1 MAHAPADRTQS
12 GTRVTRLTAALVVV
26 TTAAVVGLLLRAFPS
41 AVGPTVVGAAGVVL
55 LVFAVRLSTTLNRV
69 GAGVGGGLLAAPA
82 GAGVVGGVAL
92 VTVLLVEDTF
102 PVESEALLS
111 VGWLE
116 ILGQVSVVLGC
127 SVAVLGATLTVR
139 SWEPRSELRTATGV
153 VVGSGVV
160 PAVTAFAFLL
170 VAQGGGNPERAVV
183 EPIGSVTG
191 SFLAPATEILPES
204 LVLAS
209 ALAVLAG
216 LLTVGARRLR
226 EQGQPSGRFVP
237 GRRVT
242 GAVIGGAVTTVGV
255 IVVAEWAYQQV
266 TAELLR
272 RFPMEIEDGVQDLSR
287 TVADSFGES
296 TVLVLAVLACVGV
309 TTVLLLGLR
318 LALWSGLLS
327 GASPGTGLAAGGL
340 FFALAFAATV
350 GAPAW
355 LVVGGVAACLLV
367 RDAGQFGATLVREVG
382 VGRARRVEFVH
393 LTGTVLVGLGAAVL
407 ALLVVGR
414 LPAPTG
420 TATGTDLLALA
431 SLVVGLASL
440 ALALALR

>member
-1 MAHAPADRTQS
+1 VAHTPADRSRS

-26 TTAAVVGLLLRAFPS
+26 TTAAVVGLLLRAFPT
-41 AVGPTVVGAAGVVL
+41 AVGPTVVGATGAVL
-55 LVFAVRLSTTLNRV
+55 LVLAVRLSTTLDRV

-92 VTVLLVEDTF
+92 LTVLLVEDIF

-116 ILGQVSVVLGC
+116 ILGQVSVVAGC

-139 SWEPRSELRTATGV
+139 RWEPRSELRTATGV

-170 VAQGGGNPERAVV
+170 VVQAGGNPERAVV
-183 EPIGSVTG
+183 EPIGGFIGTL
-191 SFLAPATEILPES
+191 LAPATEVLPES
-204 LVLAS
+204 LVLVS

-216 LLTVGARRLR
+216 LLTVGVGRLP
-226 EQGQPSGRFVP
+226 GVFTP

-242 GAVIGGAVTTVGV
+242 GAIVGGTVTTVGV
-255 IVVAEWAYQQV
+255 VVIAEWVYQQI

-272 RFPMEIEDGVQDLSR
+272 RFPMEIEDGVRDLSR

-296 TVLVLAVLACVGV
+296 TVLVLAVLVCVGV

-327 GASPGTGLAAGGL
+327 GTSPGTGLAAGGL
-340 FFALAFAATV
+340 FFALAFGATV

-355 LVVGGVAACLLV
+355 LVVGGVAVCLLV
-367 RDAGQFGATLVREVG
+367 RDAGQFGATLVREMG

-393 LTGTVLVGLGAAVL
+393 LTGTVLVGLGAAAL
-407 ALLVVGR
+407 ALVVVDR

-440 ALALALR
+440 ALALAVR

>member
-1 MAHAPADRTQS
+1 
-12 GTRVTRLTAALVVV
+12 V
-26 TTAAVVGLLLRAFPS
+26 TTAAVVGLVLGAFPT
-41 AVGPTVVGAAGVVL
+41 AVGPTVIAATGAVL
-55 LVFAVRLSTTLNRV
+55 LVFVVWLSTTLDRV

-82 GAGVVGGVAL
+82 GAGVIGGITL
-92 VTVLLVEDTF
+92 VTVLLVEEIF

-116 ILGQVSVVLGC
+116 ILGQVGVVLGC
-127 SVAVLGATLTVR
+127 SVAVLGAALTVR
-139 SWEPRSELRTATGV
+139 SWEPRGELRTATAV
-153 VVGSGVV
+153 VVASGVV
-160 PAVTAFAFLL
+160 PAVTACAFLL
-170 VAQGGGNPERAVV
+170 LAQGGGNPERAVV
-183 EPIGSVTG
+183 EPIGGFTG
-191 SFLAPATEILPES
+191 ALLAPATGFVPES

-216 LLTVGARRLR
+216 LLTVGVGRLSGPFARR
-226 EQGQPSGRFVP
+226 Q
-237 GRRVT
+237 RVT
-242 GAVIGGAVTTVGV
+242 GAVVGGAVTTVG
-255 IVVAEWAYQQV
+255 IVVIAEWAYQQV

-272 RFPMEIEDGVQDLSR
+272 RFPMEIEDGVQELST

-296 TVLVLAVLACVGV
+296 TVLVLAVLVCVGV

-327 GASPGTGLAAGGL
+327 AASPGAGLAAGGL
-340 FFALAFAATV
+340 FFALAFGATV

-393 LTGTVLVGLGAAVL
+393 LVGTVLVGLGAAAL

-420 TATGTDLLALA
+420 TATGTDLLALT

-440 ALALALR
+440 VLALR

>member
-1 MAHAPADRTQS
+1 VAHAPADRTQS

-92 VTVLLVEDTF
+92 VTVLLVEDIF

-170 VAQGGGNPERAVV
+170 VVQAGGNPERAVV
-183 EPIGSVTG
+183 EPIGGFIGTL
-191 SFLAPATEILPES
+191 LAPATEVLPES
-204 LVLAS
+204 LVLVS

-216 LLTVGARRLR
+216 LLTVGVGRLP
-226 EQGQPSGRFVP
+226 GVFTP

-242 GAVIGGAVTTVGV
+242 GAIVGGTVTTVGV
-255 IVVAEWAYQQV
+255 VVIAEWVYQQI

-272 RFPMEIEDGVQDLSR
+272 RFPMEIEDGVRDLSR

-296 TVLVLAVLACVGV
+296 TVLVLAVLVCVGV

-327 GASPGTGLAAGGL
+327 GTSPGTGLAAGGL
-340 FFALAFAATV
+340 FFALAFGATV

-355 LVVGGVAACLLV
+355 LVVGGVAVCLLV
-367 RDAGQFGATLVREVG
+367 RDAGQFGATLVREMG

-393 LTGTVLVGLGAAVL
+393 LTGTVLVGLGAAAL
-407 ALLVVGR
+407 ALVVVDR

-440 ALALALR
+440 ALALAVR